1 MAKGKFSNPRP
12 YRDEEREIEQAFR
25 QVTEG
30 TNEKKT
36 TRTTYTPTPAE
47 ETLRMPAL
55 EVEKNPL
62 TDEVLLE
69 EFGEILPDFSEGPLR
84 EEPHEEE
91 ELREDAGETE
101 PDFWDKLVQFVEAN
115 KKMVLVGTC
124 ALALALVLIWI
135 VIFCFSAAADPYN
148 GKILNNVIVA
158 GVNVGGLNKSDAIQA
173 VEQATEGVYTQK
185 DMIVRLGGTTL
196 TLSPG
201 DTGAKLDVKAAVNA
215 AYDYGRTGTK
225 EEKQAAY
232 TASFTGNHTIGL
244 LPYLNL
250 NEDYILGMLN
260 DYSQSVGSIL
270 QETTYTLEGTVPD
283 LAADVFDPETAQP
296 LTLTIT
302 MGTPGVNFQV
312 DELFDRILD
321 AYSLCQF
328 QVIWENTDP
337 EAEPAELDWDQVV
350 ADICLDPVDATM
362 DLQTYKVIP
371 GSYGYTF
378 DVEVARQL
386 VAKAQY
392 GQLVRVEM
400 EYVAPEILGED
411 AMYQDVLATC
421 KTPYSN
427 NANRINNLQLA
438 CAALDGLVL
447 NPGQTFSYNE
457 TLGERTTAKG
467 YKSAPAYS
475 GLNLVNAVGGG
486 ICQVSSTLYCATL
499 MADLETVERSDHG
512 FTVSYIDYGMDAA
525 VNWGGPDLKFK
536 NNTNYPIKLK
546 AEAANGYV
554 TIQILGTDEKDYYI
568 EMSYSIT
575 NVYEP
580 ETEYKEYKE
589 DNAEGYK
596 DGDVLQKGVTG
607 YFVRTYKNKYD
618 KVTGQLISK
627 DYVTSSRYLTV
638 NKIVVKIIPAETTEP
653 TQEPT
658 EPSTEPST
666 EPDTEPTVPETQPST
681 QPSTEPTTPPSTEPT
696 DSPSGEPST
705 EPSSEPT
712 APPATDSK
720 PEQTPVSTEPGQEAP
735 EGEE

>member
-1 MAKGKFSNPRP
+1 MAKGKFSNPRLF
-12 YRDEEREIEQAFR
+12 REEEREIEQAFH
-25 QVTEG
+25 QVTEK

-36 TRTTYTPTPAE
+36 TRTTYTPADPDATV
-47 ETLRMPAL
+47 RMPAL
-55 EVEKNPL
+55 EVEKKPL
-62 TDEVLLE
+62 PPE
-69 EFGEILPDFSEGPLR
+69 ELPVEFDDFLPELP
-84 EEPHEEE
+84 EEPEIQEPCPEEVPE
-91 ELREDAGETE
+91 EAFPEDNE
-101 PDFWDKLVQFVEAN
+101 PDFLDKLTHFVENN
-115 KKMVLVGTC
+115 KKIVLVGIC
-124 ALALALVLIWI
+124 ALALVLILTVI
-135 VIFCFSAAADPYN
+135 AIFCFSSATDPYN

-158 GVNVGGLNKSDAIQA
+158 GVNVGGLNKSEATKV
-173 VEQATEGVYTQK
+173 VEQATQGLYTQK
-185 DMIVRLGGTTL
+185 DMVVRLGGTTL
-196 TLSPG
+196 TLSPE
-201 DTGAKLDVKAAVNA
+201 DTGAELNVKAAVNA

-250 NEDYILGMLN
+250 KEDYILGVLR
-260 DYSQSVGSIL
+260 DYSESVGSVL
-270 QETTYTLEGTVPD
+270 QETTYALEGTVPE

-296 LTLTIT
+296 LMLAIT

-312 DELFDRILD
+312 DELFDQILD
-321 AYSLCQF
+321 AYSLCRF

-337 EAEPAELDWDQVV
+337 AAEPAELDWEKVV
-350 ADICLDPVDATM
+350 ADICLDPVDAAM

-378 DVEVARQL
+378 NLETARQL
-386 VAKAQY
+386 VEQAQY

-400 EYVAPEILGED
+400 EYVAPEIMGED

-427 NANRINNLQLA
+427 NAKRVTNLQLA

-457 TLGERTTAKG
+457 TLGERTAAKG
-467 YKSAPAYS
+467 YQSAPSYS
-475 GLNLVNAVGGG
+475 GVSVVNSIGGG

-512 FTVSYIDYGMDAA
+512 LTVSYIDYGMDAA
-525 VNWGGPDLKFK
+525 VSWGGPDLKFK

-546 AEAANGYV
+546 AEATNGYV
-554 TIQILGTDEKDYYI
+554 TVQILGTDEKDYYI

-575 NVYEP
+575 NVHEP

-589 DNAEGYK
+589 DNAQGYE

-618 KVTGQLISK
+618 KVTGELISK
-627 DYVTSSRYLTV
+627 DFVTNSRYLTV
-638 NKIVVKIIPAETTEP
+638 NEIVVKIIPSETTEP
-653 TQEPT
+653 TEETTEPTEEATEPTTKPTEEPT
-658 EPSTEPST
+658 EPATKPTEPA
-666 EPDTEPTVPETQPST
+666 
-681 QPSTEPTTPPSTEPT
+681 TEPTTAPA
-696 DSPSGEPST
+696 T
-705 EPSSEPT
+705 EPSEEPT
-712 APPATDSK
+712 TA
-720 PEQTPVSTEPGQEAP
+720 STEAVQNPP
-735 EGEE
+735 EGET